1 MQLSASSNSIQ
12 RQTYKGW
19 QTIDN
24 KKYYYKSRWEY
35 RYALY
40 LDLMKRHN
48 HIVDWFYEPHTFY
61 FEGIKRGTTNYKPD
75 FKVIFPSSNEEWIE
89 VKGYMDSKS
98 ITKIKRM
105 AKYFP
110 EIKLRVVDKEWF
122 SKNSKILKNIIK
134 NW

>member
-1 MQLSASSNSIQ
+1 MQLSASSNAVQ

-19 QTIDN
+19 ATIDN
-24 KKYYYKSRWEY
+24 KRYYYKSLWEY

-48 HIVDWFYEPHTFY
+48 HITDWFYEPHTFY

-75 FKVIFPSSNEEWIE
+75 FKVIFPSGNEEWIE
-89 VKGYMDSKS
+89 VKGYMDAKS
-98 ITKIKRM
+98 ATKIKRM

-110 EIKLRVVDKEWF
+110 DIKLRVVDKVWF
-122 SKNSKILKNIIK
+122 QSNALMLKKVLKN
-134 NW
+134 W

>member
-1 MQLSASSNSIQ
+1 MQIHLVNGKSTWKQDWAEIGGKRNFY
-12 RQTYKGW
+12 R
-19 QTIDN
+19 
-24 KKYYYKSRWEY
+24 SRWEY

-40 LDLMKRHN
+40 LQFMKENKYILEWEH
-48 HIVDWFYEPHTFY
+48 EPKTFY
-61 FEGIKRGTTNYKPD
+61 FEGIKRGTNNYKPD
-75 FKVIFPSSNEEWIE
+75 FRVTFPSNNVEWIE

-110 EIKLRVVDKEWF
+110 EEKLRVIGKDWF
-122 SKNSKILKNIIK
+122 SSNGKKLKNIIK